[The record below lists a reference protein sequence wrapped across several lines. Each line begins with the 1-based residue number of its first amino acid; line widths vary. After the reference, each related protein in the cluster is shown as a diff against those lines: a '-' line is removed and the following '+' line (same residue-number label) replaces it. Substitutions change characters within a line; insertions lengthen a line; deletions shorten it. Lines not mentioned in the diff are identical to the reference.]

1 MTPALSNHMPATHAR
16 TTQSAPLLEVKNL
29 GLRHRSPGG
38 TNTILSD
45 VSFTLGRGE
54 ILGIIGESG
63 AGKSSIGNAVLGLMA
78 PGMQQVS
85 GTIML
90 DGSAIDAI
98 ETSHH
103 ASRRQ
108 KISAVFQDHTASLD
122 PLMSVGAQLLETVIA
137 HNPQMSARHAHAR
150 ALDLLEQVGIPQPG
164 ERYRHFPHQFSGG
177 QRQRAVIAMALAGSP
192 DIIIA
197 DEPTSALDATVQKQ
211 ILHLLR
217 SIVDQTGV
225 SVILVTHDMG
235 VVSEVTDHVLVM
247 RNGKVVEFDRT
258 DRVLDNPRED
268 YTRELLA
275 AVPRLRLT
283 SANSI
288 APNATRATST
298 QANAT
303 QTTTIQ
309 LLGDVHS
316 SGVTSHIALSET
328 SIGLPVHKNDASK
341 SGLQSE
347 RGTIEAIVVASGI
360 TKTFAPTNV
369 VSFDRRGRDGSRPA
383 LDDISFV
390 LPRGEITGIVGESGS
405 GKSTIG
411 RILAGL
417 ETASSGTL
425 TLDGQRYDVTRPGHR
440 SGLIGQVQMIFQDP
454 AVSLNPRMRIAETLR
469 ESIRFGAGLR
479 NRDAHHEIE
488 AMMERLGLPVSLLS
502 RFPHQLSGGQK
513 QRVCIARAL
522 LAQPRIIIADE
533 PTSALDVSV
542 QAQIIQLL
550 RDTVKARDL
559 SMLFISH
566 DLAVV
571 QQLCQSVMIFKDGRI
586 EDRGSCDAVFSSSQN
601 PYTRSLIDARPRR
614 FSR

>member
-1 MTPALSNHMPATHAR
+1 
-16 TTQSAPLLEVKNL
+16 
-29 GLRHRSPGG
+29 
-38 TNTILSD
+38 
-45 VSFTLGRGE
+45 
-54 ILGIIGESG
+54 
-63 AGKSSIGNAVLGLMA
+63 
-78 PGMQQVS
+78 
-85 GTIML
+85 
-90 DGSAIDAI
+90 
-98 ETSHH
+98 
-103 ASRRQ
+103 
-108 KISAVFQDHTASLD
+108 
-122 PLMSVGAQLLETVIA
+122 
-137 HNPQMSARHAHAR
+137 
-150 ALDLLEQVGIPQPG
+150 
-164 ERYRHFPHQFSGG
+164 
-177 QRQRAVIAMALAGSP
+177 
-192 DIIIA
+192 
-197 DEPTSALDATVQKQ
+197 VQKQ

-235 VVSEVTDHVLVM
+235 VVSEITERVLVM
-247 RNGKVVEFDRT
+247 RHGRVVEFDATRQ
-258 DRVLDNPRED
+258 VLDNPGED

-283 SANSI
+283 PANSI
-288 APNATRATST
+288 APNATLATST
-298 QANAT
+298 QENAKAPA
-303 QTTTIQ
+303 TTIQ
-309 LLGDVHS
+309 SSGDVHP
-316 SGVTSHIALSET
+316 SGLTRHTALSET

-347 RGTIEAIVVASGI
+347 RGASEAIVVATDSGHGQTHI
-360 TKTFAPTNV
+360 DASNTESSDPIVVLKGINKSFAPCNV
-369 VSFDRRGRDGSRPA
+369 LSFARWGKTTSRLA
-383 LDDISFV
+383 LDDIDLV

-425 TLDGQRYDVTRPGHR
+425 TLDGQTYDVTRPGHR

-454 AVSLNPRMRIAETLR
+454 AVSLNPRMRIGDTLR
-469 ESIRFGAGLR
+469 EAIRFGAGTRSRESQL
-479 NRDAHHEIE
+479 E
-488 AMMERLGLPVSLLS
+488 AEVMMERLGLPVSLLS

-522 LAQPRIIIADE
+522 LARPRIIIADE

-542 QAQIIQLL
+542 QAQIITLL

-586 EDRGSCDAVFSSSQN
+586 EDRGSCDAVFSNSQN
-601 PYTRSLIDARPRR
+601 PYTRSLIEARPRR
-614 FSR
+614 FST